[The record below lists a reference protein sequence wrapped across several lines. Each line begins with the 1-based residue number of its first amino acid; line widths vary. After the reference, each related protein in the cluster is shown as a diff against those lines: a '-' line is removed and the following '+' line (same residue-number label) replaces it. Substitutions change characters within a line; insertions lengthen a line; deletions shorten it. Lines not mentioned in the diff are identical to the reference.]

1 MALSSIRG
9 GKAMKIKRPG
19 MYYIIILI
27 VLIVFPVLLMN
38 RLFDKDTP
46 TGEINGAREDIEI
59 RFLSSWGGTDTKAQQ
74 VQRLLEEF
82 ENNNPGVKIVNESM
96 SGAEFLFKL
105 KTNFA
110 QGNDPDVF
118 GLWPGSDIKMLIK
131 QGKVADITDLLM
143 SEQQWTSSFGEEAWS
158 YGMLD
163 GRIYGLPI
171 EIIYEGL
178 FINRDLFEKYNV
190 KIPDTYEDLKDAIR
204 AFRSAGV
211 IPIAYNSTPEGTF
224 IYQNIV
230 MKLGGKAD
238 TENPYSEGFINKC
251 YIDAMNYMKELYE
264 LGAFPENAFT
274 IDDRT
279 RDNLFIEK
287 KAAMIAQG
295 SWFIGY
301 GALSS
306 EDDSVEIIPFPVFK
320 DGKSHPTSIIYGL
333 GNGNFHISRKAFENP
348 EKREICIKLLKHLTS
363 VEAAK
368 AFSHESGFISNIKIP
383 EKDLNPGIL
392 MEKGQRLIEQ
402 SQELVGPTDSF
413 IDRNLWEQILVTSFP
428 QVLEGRKTPEEVF
441 EEMNRRSSE

>member
-143 SEQQWTSSFGEEAWS
+143 SEQ
-158 YGMLD
+158 
-163 GRIYGLPI
+163 
-171 EIIYEGL
+171 
-178 FINRDLFEKYNV
+178 
-190 KIPDTYEDLKDAIR
+190 
-204 AFRSAGV
+204 
-211 IPIAYNSTPEGTF
+211 
-224 IYQNIV
+224 
-230 MKLGGKAD
+230 
-238 TENPYSEGFINKC
+238 
-251 YIDAMNYMKELYE
+251 
-264 LGAFPENAFT
+264 
-274 IDDRT
+274 
-279 RDNLFIEK
+279 
-287 KAAMIAQG
+287 
-295 SWFIGY
+295 
-301 GALSS
+301 
-306 EDDSVEIIPFPVFK
+306 
-320 DGKSHPTSIIYGL
+320 
-333 GNGNFHISRKAFENP
+333 
-348 EKREICIKLLKHLTS
+348 
-363 VEAAK
+363 
-368 AFSHESGFISNIKIP
+368 
-383 EKDLNPGIL
+383 
-392 MEKGQRLIEQ
+392 
-402 SQELVGPTDSF
+402 
-413 IDRNLWEQILVTSFP
+413 
-428 QVLEGRKTPEEVF
+428 
-441 EEMNRRSSE
+441 